1 MRKGSDFYDTRLR
14 QCSLSGSAI
23 AWRPW
28 CTRYFGAPC
37 AQIILLRRRVGAPP
51 NPIRSAIPFTQYI
64 GRAFSLWSRYSGWT
78 FLGCVVGLWTAALFP
93 AQVHRLILIGS
104 APLTDA
110 YVPQIM
116 QRRLANLSSSK
127 ANCMA
132 NALAM
137 LENGNSQQRQT
148 AIEALPALLAQSDAY
163 QTAPEAVIPGDLWPE
178 DEAAYAN
185 LWPLAVSLR
194 TQGALL
200 QSALSVHCPIDII
213 HGACDPHPA
222 EGVCTP
228 LRKIGVPFTLH
239 LLPRC
244 GHTPFTERY
253 AQDDFYQLMRT
264 LCFA

>member
-1 MRKGSDFYDTRLR
+1 MEALVH
-14 QCSLSGSAI
+14 LVL
-23 AWRPW
+23 WRP
-28 CTRYFGAPC
+28 
-37 AQIILLRRRVGAPP
+37 LRADYLASAACWSTSKP
-51 NPIRSAIPFTQYI
+51 NTICHPFTQYI

-78 FLGCVVGLWTAALFP
+78 FWGAWLGLWTAALFP

-148 AIEALPALLAQSDAY
+148 AMEALPALLAQSDAY

-194 TQGALL
+194 TQGAF
-200 QSALSVHCPIDII
+200 A
-213 HGACDPHPA
+213 A
-222 EGVCTP
+222 
-228 LRKIGVPFTLH
+228 IG
-239 LLPRC
+239 
-244 GHTPFTERY
+244 
-253 AQDDFYQLMRT
+253 T
-264 LCFA
+264 LCTLPH

>member
-51 NPIRSAIPFTQYI
+51 NPIRSAHLLHNISEELSPFGPVI
-64 GRAFSLWSRYSGWT
+64 VAGHSWGAWL
-78 FLGCVVGLWTAALFP
+78 GLWTAALFP

-104 APLTDA
+104 APLTNA

-200 QSALSVHCPIDII
+200 QSALSVHAPLTLYMAPAI
-213 HGACDPHPA
+213 HIQLKACVHRCGRSAFPSHFIFFPVVA
-222 EGVCTP
+222 
-228 LRKIGVPFTLH
+228 IHH
-239 LLPRC
+239 LLS
-244 GHTPFTERY
+244 GMH
-253 AQDDFYQLMRT
+253 RT
-264 LCFA
+264 IFIS